1 MHSYLRAVGFSNI
14 VSRVDLDKLIG
25 IVMDQP
31 TAKYLTKTSEKTV
44 LTEISKDFSEHMGI
58 TIRGEYDEKGFFY
71 LEHYFPYFKGSQVTA
86 KEDIVV
92 NKRVDNEAYTGMC
105 DDLRLGV
112 SLIFY
117 LQNVVDYLD
126 HNTMKDGTSRVVPV
140 VLAGLSIDG
149 KILFGI
155 DINEGQVKNKAADS
169 KKRNKLISEARQGN
183 QEAIDS
189 LTIDDI
195 DLYAIISRRAKYE
208 DIYSIVDSTFIPY
221 GSESDNYSIIGTILD
236 WKLVKNVYTNEEIY
250 NFLINCNDMIYN
262 VCINKTDLQ
271 GEPMI
276 GRRFK
281 GNIWMQ
287 GSINFAD

>member
-14 VSRVDLDKLIG
+14 NNRVDLDKLIG

-31 TAKYLTKTSEKTV
+31 TGKYSIKKSDKSV
-44 LTEISKDFSEHMGI
+44 FTEISRDFGEKIGI

-71 LEHYFPYFKGSQVTA
+71 LEHYFPYFTGSRVTA
-86 KEDIVV
+86 KEEIVV

-117 LQNVVDYLD
+117 LQNVVDFLNR
-126 HNTMKDGTSRVVPV
+126 NTMKNGESSVVPV
-140 VLAGLSIDG
+140 ILSALSIEG
-149 KILFGI
+149 SILLGI
-155 DINEGQVKNKAADS
+155 ETDTNQAKKKSAES
-169 KKRNKLISEARQGN
+169 KQRNKLISEARKGN

-195 DLYAIISRRAKYE
+195 DLYAIISRRSKYE
-208 DIYSIVDSTFIPY
+208 DVYSIVESSFIPY
-221 GSESDNYSIIGTILD
+221 GSESDNYSIIGTIVD
-236 WKLVKNVYTNEEIY
+236 WKSVKNVYTNEELFDI
-250 NFLINCNDMIYN
+250 LIECNDLVFN
-262 VCINKTDLQ
+262 VCINKLDLQ
-271 GEPMI
+271 GEPMT

-287 GSINFAD
+287 GNINF